1 MRSFVRELEER
12 VLLTT
17 SAGNENEE
25 AVGVIYPGARR
36 AQWNY
41 SSTVASRAD
50 ADFSFATDAQ
60 LWEPTVECPPGPC
73 FPSLTMGPQDQTQL
87 DDLLSQLALTGAD
100 APGNILIVGAVDP
113 NQNLKAGYS
122 ELGADLTAVGTV
134 PLMEPGEFDAG
145 TSVAAPQV
153 AGLASYLW
161 RISPELRNG
170 PVADTIGAIL
180 ANNRGAAEVIDAY
193 ATVLSLDPV
202 GAPDPATWHIRRT
215 LLDVDNDGGFDEGDL
230 QLYVEHFYQAP
241 AYEDEVNPAERDYS
255 VHDLNGDG
263 YTGGNR
269 LESFDL
275 DRTGSSRYGA
285 PTLTTLQ
292 LEVGTERLEIDE
304 NNASDLDILCWYAW
318 SPLYEGDP
326 DAREE
331 ILANRCFT
339 ISVTVDPANA
349 SVQPGGTV
357 QFAADV
363 SGTDNPAVDWA
374 LPDGGGTI
382 SDDGLFTAGNTG
394 GSFTVRAISEVDPNA
409 FGDATVEVGAGQ
421 PSGVVTLMTQGWTQP
436 QENPITSRIN
446 HTYSGT
452 ITARFEGPV
461 ATITAA
467 TGQVNKFTELHR
479 NGCISTS
486 TYSGSVTGWA
496 IASYQVSGYSVL
508 ELYATGTWQSAGVT
522 FGGVDP
528 QGNIICTPVG
538 PPPAT
543 PSATQVLLFSY
554 VRAPDGTVT
563 GLDFNVTIGDPPTV
577 QTGVVD

>member
-1 MRSFVRELEER
+1 
-12 VLLTT
+12 
-17 SAGNENEE
+17 
-25 AVGVIYPGARR
+25 
-36 AQWNY
+36 
-41 SSTVASRAD
+41 
-50 ADFSFATDAQ
+50 
-60 LWEPTVECPPGPC
+60 
-73 FPSLTMGPQDQTQL
+73 
-87 DDLLSQLALTGAD
+87 
-100 APGNILIVGAVDP
+100 
-113 NQNLKAGYS
+113 
-122 ELGADLTAVGTV
+122 
-134 PLMEPGEFDAG
+134 
-145 TSVAAPQV
+145 
-153 AGLASYLW
+153 
-161 RISPELRNG
+161 
-170 PVADTIGAIL
+170 
-180 ANNRGAAEVIDAY
+180 
-193 ATVLSLDPV
+193 
-202 GAPDPATWHIRRT
+202 
-215 LLDVDNDGGFDEGDL
+215 
-230 QLYVEHFYQAP
+230 
-241 AYEDEVNPAERDYS
+241 VNPAERDYS

-318 SPLYEGDP
+318 SPLYEGDT

-339 ISVTVDPANA
+339 ISVTVDPVNA

-382 SDDGLFTAGNTG
+382 DPDGLFTAGNEAGT
-394 GSFTVRAISEVDPNA
+394 FTVRAISEVDPNA

-436 QENPITSRIN
+436 QENPITSRVD
-446 HTYSGT
+446 HAYSGT
-452 ITARFEGPV
+452 ITARFEGTA

-467 TGQVNKFTELHR
+467 TGQVTKFTELHR

-486 TYSGSVTGWA
+486 TYSGTVTGWA
-496 IASYQVSGYSVL
+496 IASYQVFGYSVL
-508 ELYATGTWQSAGVT
+508 ELYATGSWQSAGVT
-522 FGGVDP
+522 SGGVDP
-528 QGNIICTPVG
+528 QGNSICTPVG

>member
-1 MRSFVRELEER
+1 M
-12 VLLTT
+12 
-17 SAGNENEE
+17 
-25 AVGVIYPGARR
+25 
-36 AQWNY
+36 
-41 SSTVASRAD
+41 
-50 ADFSFATDAQ
+50 
-60 LWEPTVECPPGPC
+60 
-73 FPSLTMGPQDQTQL
+73 
-87 DDLLSQLALTGAD
+87 
-100 APGNILIVGAVDP
+100 
-113 NQNLKAGYS
+113 
-122 ELGADLTAVGTV
+122 
-134 PLMEPGEFDAG
+134 
-145 TSVAAPQV
+145 
-153 AGLASYLW
+153 
-161 RISPELRNG
+161 
-170 PVADTIGAIL
+170 
-180 ANNRGAAEVIDAY
+180 
-193 ATVLSLDPV
+193 
-202 GAPDPATWHIRRT
+202 
-215 LLDVDNDGGFDEGDL
+215 DNDGGFDEGDL
-230 QLYVEHFYQAP
+230 QLYVERFYEAP
-241 AYEDEVNPAERDYS
+241 AYEDEVNPAARDYS
-255 VHDLNGDG
+255 EYDLNGDG